1 MKITISKSAMAWR
14 YLRLLEVDCRSTCVI
29 KAPMMSPRFYRRL
42 RKRPV
47 WPRNL
52 FLLTR
57 RLSGA
62 QKSTREPY
70 TPAFFPTKPSPVPQA
85 LSQLSTPVGESGD
98 PSLGLRPG
106 RGAASSFAVVP
117 ALFPLHA
124 VLPGR
129 QRWACFSSH
138 CRLGSGGLPM
148 TEELWLIHVTEP
160 VTETIS

>member
-1 MKITISKSAMAWR
+1 MKLTISKSEMAWR
-14 YLRLLEVDCRSTCVI
+14 FLCLLEIDWRSTSVM
-29 KAPMMSPRFYRRL
+29 KAPMMSSRLYRRL

-62 QKSTREPY
+62 QKSCRRPY
-70 TPAFFPTKPSPVPQA
+70 TPAFFPTKPSPVLQA
-85 LSQLSTPVGESGD
+85 LCQLSAPVGESGD

-124 VLPGR
+124 VLSAGSDGVLLIPLSPGIR
-129 QRWACFSSH
+129 G
-138 CRLGSGGLPM
+138 LVDDGGTVADPCD
-148 TEELWLIHVTEP
+148 
-160 VTETIS
+160 